1 MFASGERKE
10 FVMDILERLFP
21 ISWKYQKDVPNLIV
35 GIVIYIVLAILAG
48 ALITLATFITGWIPV
63 LGALIG
69 WLLGIV
75 SSLFGL
81 YLLVGII
88 LSILLYFKVI
98 RT

>member
-1 MFASGERKE
+1 
-10 FVMDILERLFP
+10 MDILKRLFP

-69 WLLGIV
+69 WLLGIA

-88 LSILLYFKVI
+88 LSILVYFKVI
-98 RT
+98 HG